1 MATDRR
7 TPAGGSVDDPERSV
21 ESGTA
26 SEEAV
31 RRRVDAAANAVVT
44 EPAVLT
50 GRVLVVGGGQVG
62 RRLAERL
69 AAGARVHHLDD
80 DPAAVRD
87 PADHEASLAADLT
100 RPAALAATGVGPDD
114 TAVVVTGDDGR
125 NLLVAQH
132 LRRRVGLR
140 NVVVVPTDPRNRV
153 AFDIP
158 GVSVLCRGVA
168 LAEALPS
175 AVPVDL
181 EPVEDTAEP
190 SP

>member
-7 TPAGGSVDDPERSV
+7 TQTGEPVADPERSAA
-21 ESGTA
+21 SGTA
-26 SEEAV
+26 AEEDV
-31 RRRVDAAANAVVT
+31 RRRIDTAANAVVT
-44 EPAVLT
+44 DPAGLT
-50 GRVLVVGGGQVG
+50 GRILVVGGGQVG

-87 PADHEASLAADLT
+87 PTEHEASLAVDLT
-100 RPAALAATGVGPDD
+100 RPAALAATGVGPND

-132 LRRRVGLR
+132 LRRRVGVR
-140 NVVVVPTDPRNRV
+140 KVVVVPTDPRNRV

-158 GVSVLCRGVA
+158 GVSILCRGVA

-175 AVPVDL
+175 AVPVAL
-181 EPVEDTAEP
+181 ESVEDTTEP